1 MCCEQILP
9 EGELENEKKIR
20 SLLLSV
26 IVLCSEFCRAWAEG
40 DKYQVF
46 ADRYG
51 PNYCNTFCTNKTMT
65 SCPLD
70 PLNDFLDL
78 EECRLV
84 PQAVQLIKARV
95 PVFARADADDLSD
108 KMILGLGTDNY
119 IPATPE
125 GVPSSET
132 PDAAAFS
139 RFRELPD
146 AENRRRSIPCAVAW
160 PRGGGAFGDD
170 PRRQYRKTEDN
181 VQEINPFSAG
191 QIRLNADM
199 PCLCQEKYH
208 ASVAAAAKQQAAP
221 I

>member
-9 EGELENEKKIR
+9 EGEPENEKKIR

-26 IVLCSEFCRAWAEG
+26 IVLCSELCRARAEG

-70 PLNDFLDL
+70 PLNDFPDL

-95 PVFARADADDLSD
+95 PVFAREDADDLSD
-108 KMILGLGTDNY
+108 KMSLGLGTDNY

-125 GVPSSET
+125 RSSPSTATMPTARTSASWCET
-132 PDAAAFS
+132 ASSIWKS
-139 RFRELPD
+139 RR
-146 AENRRRSIPCAVAW
+146 C
-160 PRGGGAFGDD
+160 G
-170 PRRQYRKTEDN
+170 T
-181 VQEINPFSAG
+181 SACCTMT
-191 QIRLNADM
+191 A
-199 PCLCQEKYH
+199 
-208 ASVAAAAKQQAAP
+208 
-221 I
+221 